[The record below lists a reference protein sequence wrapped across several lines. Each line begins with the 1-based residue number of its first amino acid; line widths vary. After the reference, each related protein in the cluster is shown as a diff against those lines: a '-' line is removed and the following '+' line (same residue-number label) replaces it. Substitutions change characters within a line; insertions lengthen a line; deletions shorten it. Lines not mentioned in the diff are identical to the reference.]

1 MREVFGVRSIFQNQ
15 ALAKEGGFDDES
27 PPFHLQLSDE
37 GKIYVMCTRLSNWC
51 SRIDIYYLS
60 ALARVYAF

>member
-51 SRIDIYYLS
+51 SRIDTN
-60 ALARVYAF
+60 